1 MFNIG
6 LRLGSLVY
14 IHVGSL
20 PDCYRVNIMEKKN
33 LKKNVLCYQSL
44 MALLFSV
51 SEDDEMDESFMR
63 EAEEIIAEKSGLPK
77 NSIFRYDLDK

>member
-1 MFNIG
+1 M
-6 LRLGSLVY
+6 Y
-14 IHVGSL
+14 IHLGSL
-20 PDCYRVNIMEKKN
+20 PDCYRVNTMEKKN

-63 EAEEIIAEKSGLPK
+63 EAEEIIAEKSGLPE

>member
-1 MFNIG
+1 M
-6 LRLGSLVY
+6 Y
-14 IHVGSL
+14 IHLGSL
-20 PDCYRVNIMEKKN
+20 PDCYRVNTMEKKN

-63 EAEEIIAEKSGLPK
+63 EAEEIIAEKSGLPE
-77 NSIFRYDLDK
+77 NSIFRYDLYDLDK

>member
-1 MFNIG
+1 
-6 LRLGSLVY
+6 
-14 IHVGSL
+14 
-20 PDCYRVNIMEKKN
+20 MEKKN

-63 EAEEIIAEKSGLPK
+63 EAEEIIAEKSGLPE
-77 NSIFRYDLDK
+77 NSIFRYDLYDLDK